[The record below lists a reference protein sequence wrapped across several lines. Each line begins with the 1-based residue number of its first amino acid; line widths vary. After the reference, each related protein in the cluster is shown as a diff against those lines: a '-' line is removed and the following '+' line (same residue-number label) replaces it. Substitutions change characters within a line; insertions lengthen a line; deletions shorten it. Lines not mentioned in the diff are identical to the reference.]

1 MKKLYAIYF
10 FLDSLALIVLTF
22 LFFNMLDKANNT
34 LEVVLICL
42 GGVICINILVILI
55 TKILKLP
62 SNTSNE

>member
-55 TKILKLP
+55 TKIFKLP